1 MNTIVDSGG
10 LSYSNTYDIEWI
22 FPTSNILR
30 RNFESIGMSFS
41 GGNLG
46 DNTRSNVIKLFC
58 DEAQLP
64 NIAAQTG
71 QTRGVLLG
79 QGTVNYPHTRVF
91 TDFQLGWI
99 CDADMTPLKF
109 LNVWYQTIFGE
120 YDNKP
125 VEDNIKSQLRISSQA
140 NKKLVDIKNIA
151 SEGSNI
157 EVDRSIRL
165 NYPSDYL
172 AKCLISKVEK
182 GASASNSRASMVYTM
197 LEVFPYSIDAVPLSA
212 GTSQSTKV
220 TANFYYSKHNIT
232 YNDISNFKG

>member
-1 MNTIVDSGG
+1 MDTIVKSGG

-22 FPTSNILR
+22 FPTSPILR
-30 RNFESIGMSFS
+30 RNFQSIGMSFS
-41 GGNLG
+41 GGNLADG
-46 DNTRSNVIKLFC
+46 TRSNVIKLFC

-120 YDNKP
+120 YDTSAP
-125 VEDNIKSQLRISSQA
+125 VENIKSQLKISSQS

-151 SEGSNI
+151 SEGSSI

-165 NYPSDYL
+165 NYPADYL
-172 AKCLISKVEK
+172 AKCLSSKVEK

-232 YNDISNFKG
+232 YNDISQFKG

>member
-46 DNTRSNVIKLFC
+46 DNTRSDVIKLFC

>member
-125 VEDNIKSQLRISSQA
+125 GEDNIKSQLRISSQA

>member
-1 MNTIVDSGG
+1 MDTIVNSGG

-22 FPTSNILR
+22 FPTSPILR
-30 RNFESIGMSFS
+30 RNFESIGMTFS
-41 GGNLG
+41 GGNLAE
-46 DNTRSNVIKLFC
+46 NTRTNVIKLFC

-79 QGTVNYPHTRVF
+79 QGAVNYPHTRVF

-120 YDNKP
+120 YDNKT
-125 VEDNIKSQLRISSQA
+125 VDGNIKPQLPIVSKTGQ
-140 NKKLVDIKNIA
+140 NLVNIKNAA
-151 SEGSNI
+151 SEGISI
-157 EVDRSIRL
+157 ESDRSIRL
-165 NYPSDYL
+165 NYPEDYL

-182 GASASNSRASMVYTM
+182 GVSASNGRASMVYTM

-232 YNDISNFKG
+232 YNDISRFKG